1 MRAPRAWR
9 SRSAARNSSRAGRE
23 TLEPVLE
30 AAAKAGAV
38 RYRFA
43 DTLGI
48 LDPVSR
54 SGKPWPPCAA

>member
-1 MRAPRAWR
+1 MAED
-9 SRSAARNSSRAGRE
+9 SSRANRA

-48 LDPVSR
+48 MDPASVREAMAPVPHTGR
-54 SGKPWPPCAA
+54 SP